1 MTYDTTIPGM
11 SAETVPSAGSGQ
23 ATGDGVVVVVG
34 RFEKGDG
41 NTPYFIKSPGQAKDV
56 LGIDADYP
64 GYGVIEMLFKKDTA
78 NQSDGASS
86 VIAIK
91 AGASVG
97 ASTDVIDTTPETPV
111 VIGTIT
117 ALGGV
122 WGNSLKLTVAA
133 GTTTGNKFTIKN
145 GTVTV
150 YEWDNLTPTQLMA
163 KINSTPDLIFTENDL
178 TKTPKVVAD
187 QVFEDGTEEAD
198 PTYSDL
204 LTALEAIDEED
215 FDHIVFTDVLD
226 DAGYAVIKAYQ
237 LARLNTA
244 KPTGATICSD
254 DTKTESQKITLA
266 AAIDNPYMNL
276 LPETYTLIG
285 GQELTEAETA
295 ALYAGF
301 LVGLAPNVSPTNKLL
316 SNVVGVS
323 SSYNA
328 ESRYNLTK
336 AGYTCLKL
344 ANRQQGT
351 YKVVSAVTASKA
363 EDAYGNITAW
373 GEQHGVQSLIYVM
386 NRLRE
391 IQSRIGSTGYSDS
404 KEAVDGDI
412 ENLKDK
418 LIPDV
423 IADLNVPTSYDET
436 NHAVLIGDVDLKVK
450 GILKWI
456 HLNVAMSFGGE

>member
-1 MTYDTTIPGM
+1 
-11 SAETVPSAGSGQ
+11 
-23 ATGDGVVVVVG
+23 
-34 RFEKGDG
+34 
-41 NTPYFIKSPGQAKDV
+41 
-56 LGIDADYP
+56 
-64 GYGVIEMLFKKDTA
+64 
-78 NQSDGASS
+78 
-86 VIAIK
+86 
-91 AGASVG
+91 
-97 ASTDVIDTTPETPV
+97 
-111 VIGTIT
+111 
-117 ALGGV
+117 
-122 WGNSLKLTVAA
+122 
-133 GTTTGNKFTIKN
+133 
-145 GTVTV
+145 
-150 YEWDNLTPTQLMA
+150 MA

-187 QVFEDGTEEAD
+187 QVFAGGTEEAD
-198 PTYSDL
+198 PTYGDL

-244 KPTGATICSD
+244 KPTAATICSD
-254 DTKTESQKITLA
+254 STKTESQKITLA

-301 LVGLAPNVSPTNKLL
+301 LVGLAPNVSPTNKVL

-323 SSYNA
+323 SNYNA

-351 YKVVSAVTASKA
+351 YKVVSAVTASKE

-373 GEQHGVQSLIYVM
+373 GEQHAVQSLIYVM

-391 IQSRIGSTGYSDS
+391 IQARIGSTGYSDS

-436 NHAVLIGDVDLKVK
+436 NHAVLVGDVDLKVK

-456 HLNVAMSFGGE
+456 HLKVAMSFGGD